1 MRRKARDERMEG
13 SGVALEADEIELA
26 AAALPAPETLVA
38 LARRRLDDELR
49 ALPPLTTAA
58 GLRALLAIASNGAC
72 SFGALAHAIRAAAQA
87 GQMNEA
93 RELFVALLRR
103 TDGLNR
109 RWVTLALLRAPISAD
124 ERRECAQDLA
134 QELTL
139 YLWEQLARRDDAAWE
154 LFFSRSLEYA
164 QGRVATSYL
173 RRQGLLTDPRVRR
186 PERGL
191 ALVFSRLMSA
201 SDGASGDDDV
211 TAEPSLAASPTFSQ
225 AFSQA
230 ELADL
235 RALVARLPARERLAV
250 VMRFWQQASEAEIAV
265 ALGGVTTR
273 AVRYTLGR
281 AYARLRTWYAG
292 EDAANDDAHDQEEA
306 PDDGSG

>member
-1 MRRKARDERMEG
+1 M
-13 SGVALEADEIELA
+13 ALEADEIELA
-26 AAALPAPETLVA
+26 AATLPAAATLVA

-49 ALPPLTTAA
+49 ALPPLTTAT
-58 GLRALLAIASNGAC
+58 GRRALLADRPNGAC

-87 GQMNEA
+87 GQMDEA

-109 RWVTLALLRAPISAD
+109 RWVMLALSRAPISAD

-139 YLWEQLARRDDAAWE
+139 YLWEQLARRDDTAWE

-173 RRQGLLTDPRVRR
+173 RRQGLLTDPRARR

-191 ALVFSRLMSA
+191 ALVFSRLASA
-201 SDGASGDDDV
+201 SGGASGGASGADEIA
-211 TAEPSLAASPTFSQ
+211 AEPSLAASPTFN
-225 AFSQA
+225 QA

-235 RALVARLPARERLAV
+235 RALVARLPTRERLAV
-250 VMRFWQQASEAEIAV
+250 VMRFWQQASEAEITV

-281 AYARLRTWYAG
+281 AYARLRAWYVG
-292 EDAANDDAHDQEEA
+292 EDAAHEDTHDQEEA

>member
-1 MRRKARDERMEG
+1 
-13 SGVALEADEIELA
+13 VALEVEEIELA

-38 LARRRLDDELR
+38 LARHRLDDELR
-49 ALPPLTTAA
+49 ALPPLTTSI
-58 GLRALLAIASNGAC
+58 GRRALLADRPNGAC

-87 GQMNEA
+87 GQMDEA

-109 RWVTLALLRAPISAD
+109 RWVATALSWAPISAD

-154 LFFSRSLEYA
+154 LFFSRSLDYA
-164 QGRVATSYL
+164 QSRVATLYL
-173 RRQGLLTDPRVRR
+173 RRQGLLTDPRARR

-191 ALVFSRLMSA
+191 ALVFSRLASAPDSA
-201 SDGASGDDDV
+201 SGADEFA
-211 TAEPSLAASPTFSQ
+211 AESSLAATPT
-225 AFSQA
+225 FSQA

-292 EDAANDDAHDQEEA
+292 EDAANDLAHDQKET